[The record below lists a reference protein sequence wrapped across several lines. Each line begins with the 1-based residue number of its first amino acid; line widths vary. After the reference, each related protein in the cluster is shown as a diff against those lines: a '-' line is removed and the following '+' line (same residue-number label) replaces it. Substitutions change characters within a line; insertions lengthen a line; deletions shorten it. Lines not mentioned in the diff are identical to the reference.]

1 MPAPAKLMNV
11 DTPVAGAWFQGL
23 LPDAKADILANLVS
37 GVADMAL
44 LVSWDGTISDLRV
57 RPGLDLGV
65 NVDSWAG
72 ASIQQHLTS
81 ESVPKLERCLAE
93 LQRGSSQLPLSEINL
108 RHDHSGVDL
117 PMSFSFHRIGHEA
130 DVLMLGRDLRLL
142 AEIQQQLVAA
152 QMAMERDYEAQRAT
166 ETRLR
171 VLMATTPDACLFVN
185 VARREVTEA
194 NHAAA
199 RMFDRETVD
208 LKDTAIESIL
218 RAGPDVDLLEQLVTA
233 ARQPDATVSAT
244 LLTDKS
250 DIVIS
255 PTSFRIPGAH
265 MLLCRVTSLR
275 GTSPQV
281 DSMSERLAGF
291 FAASPD
297 AIVFT
302 TGDGRIL
309 SANGSFL
316 DLVEMPQE
324 DGVRDRSLADF
335 LVRGSVDLSV
345 LLANASRTGS
355 LRLFSTK
362 ITQASGQG
370 RAVEIS
376 VTRLRAGIRSIFGLV
391 MRDTTRSNALR
402 TEAGDP
408 SVDLD
413 SIVELLGK
421 QSLKDIVAQST
432 DVIERMCI
440 GAAVDLT
447 SNNRVAAADMLGL
460 SRQSLYVKLRKYDLL
475 KRDAD

>member
-1 MPAPAKLMNV
+1 MNI
-11 DTPVAGAWFQGL
+11 DTPAAGAWFQGL
-23 LPDAKADILANLVS
+23 LPDARSDILANLVA

-44 LVSWDGTISDLRV
+44 LVAWSGKITDLRV

-65 NVDSWAG
+65 NVAAWAG
-72 ASIQQHLTS
+72 AAIQDHLTS

-93 LQRGSSQLPLSEINL
+93 LQRGSSKLPLSELNL
-108 RHDHSGVDL
+108 RHDKSGRDM
-117 PMSFSFHRIGHEA
+117 PMSFSFHRIGRET
-130 DVLMLGRDLRLL
+130 DVLMLGRDLRPL

-152 QMAMERDYEAQRAT
+152 QLAMERDYEAQRAT

-171 VLMATTPDACLFVN
+171 VLMATTPDACLFVH
-185 VARREVTEA
+185 VGRREVTEA
-194 NHAAA
+194 NAAA
-199 RMFDRETVD
+199 GRLFGPEPVA
-208 LKDTAIESIL
+208 LKNTALESLL
-218 RAGPDVDLLEQLVTA
+218 RAGPDVDLIEQLVAT
-233 ARQPDATVSAT
+233 ARQPDGKIGAT
-244 LLTDKS
+244 LLADGS
-250 DIVIS
+250 DIDIA

-265 MLLCRVTSLR
+265 MLLCRVTSRR
-275 GTSPQV
+275 GGVAQADNMT
-281 DSMSERLAGF
+281 ERLAGF

-309 SANGSFL
+309 GANGSFL

-335 LVRGSVDLSV
+335 LVRGSVDLQV

-362 ITQASGQG
+362 ITQASGHG
-370 RAVEIS
+370 RSVEIS
-376 VTRLRAGIRSIFGLV
+376 VTRLRAGIRSIFALV
-391 MRDTTRSNALR
+391 MRDTSRSGALR
-402 TEAGDP
+402 TEGADA

-413 SIVELLGK
+413 SIVDLLGK

-447 SNNRVAAADMLGL
+447 SNNRVAAADLLGL

-475 KRDAD
+475 KRDVD

>member
-1 MPAPAKLMNV
+1 MNINGSG
-11 DTPVAGAWFQGL
+11 AGAWFQGL
-23 LPDAKADILANLVS
+23 LPDARSDILANLVA

-44 LVSWDGTISDLRV
+44 LVSWNGMISDIRV

-65 NVDSWAG
+65 NVEAWAG
-72 ASIQQHLTS
+72 VTLQGHLTT
-81 ESVPKLERCLAE
+81 ESVPKLERCLE
-93 LQRGSSQLPLSEINL
+93 DLRQGSSQLPLSELNL
-108 RHDHSGVDL
+108 HHETSGIDV
-117 PMSFSFHRIGHEA
+117 PMSFSFHRIGHET
-130 DVLMLGRDLRLL
+130 DVLMLGRDLRPL
-142 AEIQQQLVAA
+142 AEVQQQLVAA

-171 VLMATTPDACLFVN
+171 VLMATTPDACLFIN

-194 NHAAA
+194 NNAASQL
-199 RMFDRETVD
+199 FGHD
-208 LKDTAIESIL
+208 LPDFRDTAIESLL
-218 RAGPDVDLLEQLVTA
+218 RAGPDVDLVEQLVAT
-233 ARQPDATVSAT
+233 ARQPDGVVSAT
-244 LLTDKS
+244 LRIDGS
-250 DIVIS
+250 DIDIA

-265 MLLCRVTSLR
+265 MLLCRVTSR
-275 GTSPQV
+275 RKSA
-281 DSMSERLAGF
+281 SEGETAADRLAAF
-291 FAASPD
+291 YAASPD

-309 SANGSFL
+309 GANGSFL

-345 LLANASRTGS
+345 LLANASRSGS

-370 RAVEIS
+370 RSVEIS

-391 MRDTTRSNALR
+391 IRDTSRSTALR
-402 TEAGDP
+402 KDGVDP

-413 SIVELLGK
+413 SIVDLLGK
-421 QSLKDIVAQST
+421 QSLKDIVAQAT

-460 SRQSLYVKLRKYDLL
+460 SRQSLYVKLRKYGLL
-475 KRDAD
+475 KRDSV